1 MGFTEQFG
9 HPRGLVGSLVGH
21 LMALK
26 NTARSRW
33 VVELLGPQLGERVL
47 EIGFGSGTDVRRVLQ
62 LVGPSGSVAG
72 VDVSDAMLRQ
82 ASGRN
87 RGPITRGQ
95 VLLKRGGAGALP
107 FDDASFDAAFSI
119 NSAQFWPDLASGF
132 RELWRVVR
140 EGGRVLVAVQPMQ
153 RGATSADSKRWGD
166 TLLEAAKAAG
176 WVDVDEH
183 LGATA
188 PPVAAVL
195 ARKRSS

>member
-1 MGFTEQFG
+1 MAFTDQFG

-33 VVELLGPQLGERVL
+33 VLELLAPQPGERVI
-47 EIGFGSGTDVRRVLQ
+47 EIGFGSGTDVQRVLQ
-62 LVGPSGSVAG
+62 RVGPSGSVAG
-72 VDVSDAMLRQ
+72 VDVSAAMLRQ

-87 RGPITRGQ
+87 RGPITRGR
-95 VLLKRGGAGALP
+95 VALSRGDASALP
-107 FDDASFDAAFSI
+107 FEDASFDAAFSI
-119 NSAQFWPDLASGF
+119 NSAQFWPDLARGF
-132 RELWRVVR
+132 RETWRVVR

-153 RGATSADSKRWGD
+153 RGASADDSKRWGD
-166 TLLEAAKAAG
+166 ALVKAAREAG
-176 WVDVDEH
+176 WVDADEL
-183 LGATA
+183 LGPTA

>member
-1 MGFTEQFG
+1 MTFTEQFG

-33 VVELLGPQLGERVL
+33 VVELLAPQAGEHVL
-47 EIGFGSGTDVRRVLQ
+47 EIGFGSGTDVQRVLQ
-62 LVGPSGSVAG
+62 RVGPSGSVAG
-72 VDVSDAMLRQ
+72 VDVSVAMVRQ
-82 ASGRN
+82 ASARN
-87 RGPITRGQ
+87 RGAITRGRVTLSQ
-95 VLLKRGGAGALP
+95 GSASSLP
-107 FDDASFDAAFSI
+107 FADASFDAAFSI
-119 NSAQFWPDLASGF
+119 NSAQFWPELAGGF

-153 RGATSADSKRWGD
+153 RGATADDSKRWGD
-166 TLLEAAKAAG
+166 ALVEAAQAAG
-176 WVDVDEH
+176 WVDTDEH
-183 LGATA
+183 LGPTA